1 MCHGEGRDDRE
12 GKGIDH
18 KTGGRKLLIPSDVIT
33 FLVCL
38 QYLVSFFQC
47 ATKVGHNQVLTRGH
61 ELGVW
66 KGGGGAGG
74 EQQLAHYNPIH
85 HTLV

>member
-1 MCHGEGRDDRE
+1 ME
-12 GKGIDH
+12 
-18 KTGGRKLLIPSDVIT
+18 KTVKLVTLSDVT

-47 ATKVGHNQVLTRGH
+47 ATKVSHNQVLTRGH

-66 KGGGGAGG
+66 K
-74 EQQLAHYNPIH
+74 EEEEEKFFSLCSI
-85 HTLV
+85 

>member
-1 MCHGEGRDDRE
+1 MITKLKGEDSKRLV
-12 GKGIDH
+12 
-18 KTGGRKLLIPSDVIT
+18 TLSDVVT

-61 ELGVW
+61 ELGVREEEEEE
-66 KGGGGAGG
+66 KFFS
-74 EQQLAHYNPIH
+74 LCS
-85 HTLV
+85 V